1 MAKYLNKIVIKNFS
15 GSCALSGF
23 KLSTLDEVYTFNNPV
38 SDTVTNTEFDEC
50 TISSSVAFSG
60 SPALSGFLTNETAN
74 YTISA
79 TTQEITILFKEDHRP
94 MTIGGININISAG
107 AADVEFYDLKEQV
120 IYTQRIQ
127 TADNGYY
134 DLEEHR
140 ICCYRVFTTEPQ
152 LIRSKDGNNFVIDG
166 HITSVKVYGTRPAKT
181 HLKFA
186 LSFNGN
192 KYEVF
197 RNGAWEFLND
207 PDDAEEFHVNG
218 MTIEELQGLSQKDFD
233 SNPRRKYETM
243 DGNNLI
249 TDADIINIGVCLKTD
264 DENVTPTISRV
275 IMSYF

>member
-15 GSCALSGF
+15 SSCALSGF
-23 KLSTLDEVYTFNNPV
+23 KLFTLDDQYLFNNPV
-38 SDTVTNTEFDEC
+38 SDTSTSTEFNEC

-60 SPALSGFLTNETAN
+60 SPALSGFLTNESAS

-79 TTQEITILFKEDHRP
+79 TTQEITILFKEDYRP
-94 MTIGGININISAG
+94 MTIGGMNINISAG
-107 AADVEFYDLKEQV
+107 TADIEFYDLKEQV
-120 IYTQRIQ
+120 IYTQQIQ
-127 TADNGYY
+127 TSDNGYY
-134 DLEEHR
+134 DLEENR

-166 HITSVKVYGTRPAKT
+166 HVTSVRVYGTRPAGT

-197 RNGAWEFLND
+197 RGGAWQFLND

-218 MTIEELQGLSQKDFD
+218 MTIEELQALSQQDFD
-233 SNPRRKYETM
+233 ANPRRKYDTM
-243 DGNNLI
+243 DGGTLV
-249 TDADIINIGVCLKTD
+249 TDADVINIGVCLKTD

-275 IMSYF
+275 VMSYF